1 MTVASDNRCSPYS
14 PDDYACWQSVE
25 GNIVGGLG
33 GIYSP
38 YTCETFEST
47 RDTDIEHIMARSEA
61 HDSGLCVAD
70 SDTRARF
77 DRDLL
82 NLTLVSPSVNRKQKS
97 ARDAADGARALAARG
112 WTTRCFRH

>member
-14 PDDYACWQSVE
+14 PDDYACRQSVE

-61 HDSGLCVAD
+61 HDSGLCVALLHGPEQI
-70 SDTRARF
+70 A
-77 DRDLL
+77 DLPVL
-82 NLTLVSPSVNRKQKS
+82 CQNSVIPRPTPSRQNR
-97 ARDAADGARALAARG
+97 
-112 WTTRCFRH
+112 